1 MPKFLSII
9 DMSNLEIVNL
19 KIHNH
24 PSPPYNANVGK
35 GSLWM
40 DTANSRLNWSDGV
53 NWRALFPFDTL
64 ANGTTAVLRDGAG
77 GFSAGTIT
85 ATLFDGPATQA
96 NKLTNG
102 RAIGITGKATAAG
115 VSFDGT
121 AAINLNVTALTI
133 VPGDITLAEN
143 KIIVGNGSGVGDAV
157 AKNTFLL
164 SELGAPISAVAF
176 GGQRITGLANPQDDQ
191 DAATKLYVDQTAQG
205 LDPKGSCRVATTAD
219 LGGTYNGINKT
230 MTGPAAPLVIDGVEL
245 AVGNRVLVK
254 DQTSGNGA
262 SENGIYT
269 VTNAGTYSVA
279 WVLTRAVDFNT
290 SAKATPGSF
299 TFIEEGTINKDTGWV
314 MTADA
319 PVAIDTT
326 PLTWTQFSGAGSY
339 SAGRGIVQNGSVFN
353 FAQNAN
359 YTTNSIPYATG
370 ATTIGFIG
378 AGSAHQIL
386 RVPAGGGAPAFGAI
400 DIGQVA
406 SVTGILAASN
416 GGTGNASYEV
426 GDLLYASG
434 VMTLSRLAAAAA
446 GNVLISGGAA
456 SAPSW
461 SKVGLTTHV
470 TGILP
475 LANGGTGLSA
485 WTTNGVFYGGAS
497 VMGQTAAP
505 TSGQLLVG
513 NGSGVPTFV
522 GMSGDAT
529 LAAAGA
535 ITIAANAITYAKFQ
549 QIAGLSVFGNS
560 TGSAANGGAITGTAN
575 QVLRVNNAGNAL
587 AFGTINLASGNAVT
601 GVLPGDY
608 GGTGT
613 PYAQFTTG
621 GTTLRTY
628 SLTNRN
634 SALAAHVAGTF
645 TGNSNQTL
653 FEAAHNLN
661 TRNVAISLF
670 EDSTGNFVYVDTNIN
685 DVNTVW
691 LNFAVAPATGTIYR
705 WVVVGY

>member
-19 KIHNH
+19 KIHNS
-24 PSPPYNANVGK
+24 PSAPYNANTGK

-40 DTANSRLNWSDGV
+40 DTASNRLNWSDGI
-53 NWRALFPFDTL
+53 NWRAIFPFDTL
-64 ANGTTAVLRDGAG
+64 ANGNTAVLRDGAG

-85 ATLFDGPATQA
+85 ATLFDGTATQA

-121 AAINLNVTALTI
+121 AAINLSVTALSV
-133 VPGDITLAEN
+133 VPGEITLAN
-143 KIIVGNGSGVGDAV
+143 NQIIVGNGSGVGAAV
-157 AKNTFLL
+157 AKSTLLL
-164 SELGAPISAVAF
+164 SELGAPTSSVAF
-176 GGQRITGLANPQDDQ
+176 GGQRITGLANPTDDQ

-230 MTGPAAPLVIDGVEL
+230 MTGPAAPLIIDGVTL
-245 AVGNRVLVK
+245 AVGERVLVK
-254 DQTSGNGA
+254 NETTGGGA

-299 TFIEEGTINKDTGWV
+299 TFIEEGTTNKDTGWV

-319 PVAIDTT
+319 PVALDTT
-326 PLTWTQFSGAGSY
+326 LLTWTQFSGAGSY
-339 SAGRGIVQNGSVFN
+339 TAGRGIVQNGSVFN
-353 FAQNAN
+353 FAQNTD

-370 ATTIGFIG
+370 ATTIGFTA
-378 AGSAHQIL
+378 AGTAHQIL

-400 DIGQVA
+400 DVSATAAIVG
-406 SVTGILAASN
+406 TLAAAN
-416 GGTGNASYEV
+416 GGTGQSSYTI
-426 GDLLYASG
+426 GDILYASAANA
-434 VMTLSRLAAAAA
+434 LSRLADVAV
-446 GNVLISGGAA
+446 GNVLISGGVGV
-456 SAPSW
+456 APSW
-461 SKVGLTTHV
+461 NKVGLTTHV

-475 LANGGTGLSA
+475 LANGGTGLSS

-497 VMGQTAAP
+497 AMGQTAAP
-505 TSGQLLVG
+505 SSGQLLVG
-513 NGSGVPTFV
+513 NASGVPTFV

-535 ITIAANAITYAKFQ
+535 ITIAANAVTYAKFQ
-549 QIAGLSVFGNS
+549 QITGLSVFGNS
-560 TGSAANGGAITGTAN
+560 GSAAANGGAITGTAY
-575 QVLRVNNAGNAL
+575 QVLRVNDAGNAL
-587 AFGTINLASGNAVT
+587 AFGAINIANGNAVT
-601 GVLPGDY
+601 GVLQGSN

-613 PYAQFTTG
+613 AYVQFTTG

-628 SLTNRN
+628 TLPNFN
-634 SALAAHVAGTF
+634 CALPTAFSGTF
-645 TGNSNQTL
+645 TGNNTGNV
-653 FEAAHNLN
+653 FDAIHNRGTKL
-661 TRNVAISLF
+661 VVISLT
-670 EDSTGNFVYVDTNIN
+670 DANDNVVYVDTTII
-685 DVNTVW
+685 DVNTVRFT
-691 LNFAVAPATGTIYR
+691 FAVAPASGAVYR
-705 WVVVGY
+705 WTIIASY

>member
-19 KIHNH
+19 KIHNN

-53 NWRALFPFDTL
+53 NWRAIFPFDTL
-64 ANGTTAVLRDGAG
+64 ANGATAVLRDSAG

-85 ATLFDGPATQA
+85 ATLFDGTATQA
-96 NKLTNG
+96 NKLTTG
-102 RAIGITGKATAAG
+102 RDIGITGKATAAG
-115 VSFDGT
+115 VLFDGT

-143 KIIVGNGSGVGDAV
+143 HIIVGNGSGVGAAV
-157 AKNTFLL
+157 AKSTLLL
-164 SELGAPISAVAF
+164 SELGAPTSSVAF
-176 GGQRITGLANPQDDQ
+176 GGQRITGLANPTDDQ

-279 WVLTRAVDFNT
+279 WVLTRAIDFNT

-299 TFIEEGTINKDTGWV
+299 AFIEEGTTNKDTGWV

-319 PVAIDTT
+319 PVALDTT
-326 PLTWTQFSGAGSY
+326 LLTWTQFSGAGSY
-339 SAGRGIVQNGSVFN
+339 SAGRGIVQNGSVFH
-353 FAQNAN
+353 FAQNTD

-370 ATTIGFIG
+370 ATTIGFTA
-378 AGSAHQIL
+378 AGTAHQIL
-386 RVPAGGGAPAFGAI
+386 RVPAGGGAPNFGAI

-434 VMTLSRLAAAAA
+434 VMALSRLAAAAT
-446 GNVLISGGAA
+446 GNVLISGGVA

-461 SKVGLTTHV
+461 NKVGLTTHV

-497 VMGQTAAP
+497 AMGQTAAP
-505 TSGQLLVG
+505 ASGQLLVG

-535 ITIAANAITYAKFQ
+535 ITIAANAVTYAKFQ
-549 QIAGLSVFGNS
+549 QITGLSVFGNS
-560 TGSAANGGAITGTAN
+560 GSAAANGGAITGAAN

-587 AFGTINLASGNAVT
+587 AFGTINLESGNAVA
-601 GVLPGDY
+601 GVLPGAY

-613 PYAQFTTG
+613 QYAQFTTN
-621 GTTLRTY
+621 GTVLRTY
-628 SLTNRN
+628 SLPNFDC
-634 SALAAHVAGTF
+634 ALPTAFSGNF
-645 TGNSNQTL
+645 TGNATANV
-653 FEAAHNLN
+653 FDAVHNRN
-661 TRNVAISLF
+661 TKLVVISLTD
-670 EDSTGNFVYVDTNIN
+670 ENDNIVYVDTTIV
-685 DVNTVW
+685 DVNTVRFT
-691 LNFAVAPATGTIYR
+691 FAVAPASGAVYR
-705 WVVVGY
+705 WTIIASY